1 MLNKDNDMT
10 VGTRPAPTWLVSRVM
25 TNRLTT
31 AVLAAAAVLLLAPVA
46 GQAKPAESWSAASP
60 TFQSQTTKD
69 QWAAAALPGAWA
81 TWQAPEADA
90 DERAAHEQP
99 PGVPP
104 GDYSVLVY
112 ATDFEKRSVATET
125 AILTRDA
132 DSKWRTSG
140 YFIK

>member
-1 MLNKDNDMT
+1 MRGPLGKLQKRT
-10 VGTRPAPTWLVSRVM
+10 
-25 TNRLTT
+25 LTS
-31 AVLAAAAVLLLAPVA
+31 
-46 GQAKPAESWSAASP
+46 GQRTSS
-60 TFQSQTTKD
+60 
-69 QWAAAALPGAWA
+69 L
-81 TWQAPEADA
+81 
-90 DERAAHEQP
+90 

-125 AILTRDA
+125 AILTREA